1 MGEGA
6 GRLFPHKEPLK
17 VVRFRWAG
25 QESTGSESG
34 QPVQS
39 SRSDSCSPHSSER
52 WGSLRT
58 PEDGAAPFWMMVLR
72 HKAVLRV
79 RQMVQRRAQHAA
91 WTQVAPDDDG
101 CRKCGVIRGRPTCRG
116 AHEAPQRF
124 WRHHQ

>member
-39 SRSDSCSPHSSER
+39 SRSGSRRRLPSSQTL
-52 WGSLRT
+52 SLLT
-58 PEDGAAPFWMMVLR
+58 
-72 HKAVLRV
+72 
-79 RQMVQRRAQHAA
+79 
-91 WTQVAPDDDG
+91 TQ
-101 CRKCGVIRGRPTCRG
+101 
-116 AHEAPQRF
+116 Q
-124 WRHHQ
+124 